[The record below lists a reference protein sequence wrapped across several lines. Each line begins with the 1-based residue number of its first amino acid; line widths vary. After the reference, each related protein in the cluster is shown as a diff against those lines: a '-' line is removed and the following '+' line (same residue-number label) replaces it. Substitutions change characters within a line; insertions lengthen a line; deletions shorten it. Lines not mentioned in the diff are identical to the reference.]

1 MKERTPINNP
11 ISDYPVYFSLFQ
23 GKPIFLSNVETPML
37 KGAVE
42 RLLEAK
48 IVVGIPVKKLD
59 GTRDQI
65 VRLKELK
72 KFIGS
77 K

>member
-1 MKERTPINNP
+1 MKERTPINNA
-11 ISDYPVYFSLFQ
+11 INEYPVYFSLFQ

-37 KGAVE
+37 KGAIE

-59 GTRDQI
+59 GTRDHI
-65 VRLKELK
+65 VRWREPK
-72 KFIGS
+72 K
-77 K
+77 

>member
-1 MKERTPINNP
+1 MKEQ
-11 ISDYPVYFSLFQ
+11 ISKNGATDKYPVYFSLFQ

-37 KGAVE
+37 KGAVK

-48 IVVGIPVKKLD
+48 IVVGMSVRKLD

-65 VRLKELK
+65 VRWKEPK
-72 KFIGS
+72 K
-77 K
+77 